1 MPNSLNNRLFT
12 ELKPSFMDYRVFYSE
27 LGKLLYAVADA
38 DGVVSKEEK
47 KSLYDLVKTRLAH
60 KEVHTDEFG
69 TNDVWYS
76 VFEFDIAE
84 DQSLTAMDAFQ
95 SFAEYLEANKHGIDL
110 ETRQLCLLLAD
121 RLAESYRHSNRK
133 EREMVQRIRELLFS
147 IERQPVIVQLDSK
160 ADLRDQNLI
169 F

>member
-1 MPNSLNNRLFT
+1 
-12 ELKPSFMDYRVFYSE
+12 
-27 LGKLLYAVADA
+27 
-38 DGVVSKEEK
+38 
-47 KSLYDLVKTRLAH
+47 LAH

-84 DQSLTAMDAFQ
+84 DQSLTAIDAFQ

>member
-1 MPNSLNNRLFT
+1 
-12 ELKPSFMDYRVFYSE
+12 
-27 LGKLLYAVADA
+27 LYAVADA
-38 DGVVSKEEK
+38 DGVISKVEK
-47 KSLYDLVKTRLAH
+47 ENLYDLVRTRLAH

-76 VFEFDIAE
+76 VFEFEIAE

-95 SFAEYLEANKHGIDL
+95 SFAEYLEANKDKIDQDTK
-110 ETRQLCLLLAD
+110 ELCLLLAD
-121 RLAESYRHSNRK
+121 RIAESYRHANRK

-147 IERQPVIVQLDSK
+147 IERQPVTAQHYPKD
-160 ADLRDQNLI
+160 DLPDQNLI

>member
-1 MPNSLNNRLFT
+1 MPISLNNRHFT
-12 ELKPSFMDYRVFYSE
+12 KLNASFMDYRVFYSE

-38 DGVVSKEEK
+38 DGVVSKVEK
-47 KSLYDLVKTRLAH
+47 ENLYDMVRTRLAH
-60 KEVHTDEFG
+60 KEIHTDEFG

-76 VFEFDIAE
+76 VFEFEIAE
-84 DQSLTAMDAFQ
+84 DQSLTSMDAFQ
-95 SFAEYLEANKHGIDL
+95 SFSEYLEANRDRIDQD
-110 ETRQLCLLLAD
+110 TRQLCLLLAD

-147 IERQPVIVQLDSK
+147 IEGQPVTVQQDHK
-160 ADLRDQNLI
+160 DDLPDQNLI